1 MDDGPEIMRPDA
13 FDHRYI
19 QVNGIRIHYVQ
30 AGAGGRLLVLLHG
43 FPEFWWSWRYQI
55 PVLSRHFTVV
65 APDLRGYAETE
76 KPAWGYELDVLVND
90 VVTFIH
96 ELGHT
101 RAIVVG
107 HDWGGN
113 IAWSLAIAY
122 PQRVERLIALNMPHP
137 ALIARAL
144 GRNWRQTL
152 RSWYL
157 LFFQLPLLPEVLIRA
172 NNYKSVERAF
182 RGMAV
187 DKSCFDE
194 QTIARF
200 KAALAQPG
208 ALTAAINYY
217 RALFQ
222 QGARGM
228 FHGTGMRVQA
238 PTLMIWGEQDFALGK
253 ELTYGTHHFVPD
265 LRIRYLPNCSHW
277 VQQERASE
285 VNAAILDFLKDLLK

>member
-1 MDDGPEIMRPDA
+1 MHPDT

-19 QVNGIRIHYVQ
+19 FVNGIRMHYVH

-55 PVLSRHFTVV
+55 PALSRHFTVV
-65 APDLRGYAETE
+65 APDLRGYGETD
-76 KPAWGYELDVLVND
+76 KPAWGYDLDVLVND
-90 VVTFIH
+90 VVSLIR

-101 RAIVVG
+101 RAIVAG

-113 IAWSLAIAY
+113 LAWSLAIAY

-144 GRNWRQTL
+144 GRNWRQML
-152 RSWYL
+152 RSWYF
-157 LFFQLPLLPEVLIRA
+157 LFFQLPLLPEALIRA
-172 NNYKSVERAF
+172 NDYMFVERAF
-182 RGMAV
+182 RGMAL
-187 DKSCFDE
+187 DKSRFDD
-194 QTIARF
+194 QTIEQF

-222 QGARGM
+222 RGARGM

-253 ELTYGTHHFVPD
+253 ELTYGTERFVPD

-277 VQQERASE
+277 VQQERFAE
-285 VNAAILDFLKDLLK
+285 VNQFMLEFLGDLA